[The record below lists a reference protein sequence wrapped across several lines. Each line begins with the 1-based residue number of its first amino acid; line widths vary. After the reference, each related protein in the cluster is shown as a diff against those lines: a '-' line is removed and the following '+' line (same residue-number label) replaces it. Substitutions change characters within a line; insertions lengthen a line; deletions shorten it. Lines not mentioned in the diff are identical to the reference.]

1 MTRIILV
8 TVGIGALFLRERPLQ
23 TNFVSLV
30 SQSDQRSVSAHFQWN
45 WKDSQELTAEQ
56 SLREAKIT
64 DKQRR
69 AIAHA
74 VADQLRPMCFGPET
88 ACVTAPISST
98 GEITSE
104 AELQQAVLDTRT
116 ALIDLNDDGVAEV
129 VAQGMVDCGATGNCP
144 FWIFRKTK
152 LGYELLL
159 DGEAQTFTIQK
170 SKTNGFHDIVLSTH
184 GSSSSG
190 NLVDY
195 HYEEGAYQQA
205 GCYDYDW
212 TVLEGDNVRE
222 LKEPRI
228 TPCGEREK

>member
-1 MTRIILV
+1 
-8 TVGIGALFLRERPLQ
+8 
-23 TNFVSLV
+23 
-30 SQSDQRSVSAHFQWN
+30 
-45 WKDSQELTAEQ
+45 
-56 SLREAKIT
+56 
-64 DKQRR
+64 
-69 AIAHA
+69 
-74 VADQLRPMCFGPET
+74 MCFGPET

-159 DGEAQTFTIQK
+159 DGEAQTFTIQN

-190 NLVDY
+190 SLVDY
-195 HYEEGAYQQA
+195 HYDEGAYQQA

-222 LKEPRI
+222 VKEPRI
-228 TPCGEREK
+228 TPCSEREK